1 MSIFDDDE
9 SEEDEFYYDTN
20 NAYQRHVL
28 ESADNIDEHPIAY
41 LAMGMAKD
49 INAMETFVE
58 QDLKITKAERVAVMS
73 DIREIQEAMQRVT
86 SILPMEVNNEHDQ
99 R

>member
-1 MSIFDDDE
+1 MSIFDDNE
-9 SEEDEFYYDTN
+9 PEEDEFYYDAN

-73 DIREIQEAMQRVT
+73 DIREAQEAMQRAT
-86 SILPMEVNNEHDQ
+86 DILPTEVEDEHNQ